1 MWIKKLSVSLVVR
14 NRREERIMDKCTNKN
29 ANKATEKCTQKNT
42 NRTEFAEEYSIDAK
56 TNNTNKQSKINK
68 TNK

>member
-1 MWIKKLSVSLVVR
+1 
-14 NRREERIMDKCTNKN
+14 MDKCTNKN